1 MALKKFTIRNIVTLT
16 PKGFY
21 ACRRKDII
29 SEVQSYVKLCN
40 NWQKTLNFGA
50 KMPLFEVTVKDGNMI
65 ELNIDLTYLAQH
77 FEVGASRLNKYATKN
92 IKEIMEQEA
101 KVGNTKAKDFLSILK
116 DPAEVEKLF
125 RLSDSF
131 NRFMIIKNMSMADVR
146 KLLKHLSKQDLIW
159 GIKYFSLDKIM
170 ELLME
175 LPKKE
180 LLRLVF
186 ENFTL
191 KDILKLMPTDKMDA
205 FLKNEKVQREDIM
218 KYFQQLEKKDLERI
232 MSGILNRDMENA
244 DRETMLA
251 FMDSLDDRKFKEFIL
266 KMQREDKSN
275 LIMALCK
282 EKPKLMLEFDNED
295 IAKPLIELDKADL
308 LKSMMVLD
316 EKYLIAMVEELPD
329 DLLVLVATQIDPAIF
344 ADILVNEFADI
355 LAQVAF

>member
-1 MALKKFTIRNIVTLT
+1 
-16 PKGFY
+16 
-21 ACRRKDII
+21 
-29 SEVQSYVKLCN
+29 
-40 NWQKTLNFGA
+40 
-50 KMPLFEVTVKDGNMI
+50 MI

-101 KVGNTKAKDFLSILK
+101 ANGNTRAKSFESILK

-131 NRFMIIKNMSMADVR
+131 NRFMIIKNMSNEDVK

-170 ELLME
+170 ELLMD

-180 LLRLVF
+180 LLKLVF

-218 KYFQQLEKKDLERI
+218 KYFDQLEKKDLQRI
-232 MSGILNRDMENA
+232 MSGIMGDEMKDASREDMFKFLN
-244 DRETMLA
+244 
-251 FMDSLDDRKFKEFIL
+251 SLDDRKFKEFIT
-266 KMQREDKSN
+266 KMEREDKGN
-275 LIMALCK
+275 MIMVICK
-282 EKPKLMLEFDNED
+282 EKPKLMLEFDSED
-295 IAKPLIELDKADL
+295 IARPLIELDKSDL
-308 LKSMMVLD
+308 LKSLKVLD
-316 EKYLIAMVEELPD
+316 EEFLIPMVEELPD
-329 DLLVLVATQIDPAIF
+329 DLLQVVATQIDPAIF
-344 ADILVNEFADI
+344 ADILVNDFADV